1 MIIMKYIVFTGLIL
15 FSLTALAQQRE
26 HEGKFEQ
33 LDTKLRTANVYRT
46 ASGAPGSQY
55 WQQQADYDIDVE
67 LDEENHRIIGSEKI
81 TYTNNSPDD
90 LPYLWLQLDQN
101 MRAEDSDT
109 YSTVTSQITG
119 QMTARGLQSLVGYDF
134 DGGHKISAVTDSS
147 GNNLPYTINKTMMR
161 VDLPEPLRSG
171 ESITFQVDWSYNIN
185 DRLVISDRGGYETF
199 PEDGNTLYTITQ
211 WFPRMAVYSDYEGWA
226 HKQFLGSGE
235 FALPFGDYKVRM
247 TVPADHIVASTGV
260 LQNPEEVLTEA
271 QRELYEEAKTASS
284 PVIIVSQ
291 DEVEKKEKRR
301 ATDKKTWIYQA
312 DSVRDFAWGSSR
324 KFIWD
329 AMGVDINGKTVMAM
343 SYYPK
348 EANPLYEQYSTEV
361 VAHTLEVY
369 SEHTIAYPYPVAI
382 SVEASNG
389 MEYPMICFNYGR
401 PEEDGTYTENIKYG
415 MISVIIHE
423 VGHNFFPMIINSNER
438 QWTWMDEGLNTFVQ
452 YLAEQEWDRNYP
464 SRRGPAAKIV
474 PYMKGSKEGIRPIM
488 TNSEQILQFGA
499 NAYAKPATALNILR
513 ETIMGREL
521 FDFAFKTYS
530 ERWAFKHP
538 TPDDLFRT
546 MEDAS
551 GIDLDWFWKGWFYSI
566 DNVNIAIA
574 DVEHYQLNTQ
584 NPEVENP
591 IQREADDIANFDPA
605 REKNEEDIPE
615 TAIERNHVLRD
626 FYNSYDEFEIT
637 AQDRKAYEEYRASL
651 SPEEREMLDA
661 GLHFYEVTFRNV
673 GGLVMPLIL
682 QFTYADG
689 TTEITRIPAEI
700 WRKNETQITKVFV
713 KTQEVE
719 SIVLDPFLET
729 ADTNIE
735 NNYYPERDVPSR
747 FELFKQQS
755 APRGSSTGENPMQKR
770 GRD

>member
-1 MIIMKYIVFTGLIL
+1 MKFIFFTGLIL

-46 ASGAPGSQY
+46 ASGAPGYQY

-109 YSTVTSQITG
+109 YSTATSQITG
-119 QMTARGLQSLVGYDF
+119 QMTARGLQSLIGYDF

-464 SRRGPAAKIV
+464 SHRGPAAKIV

-488 TNSEQILQFGA
+488 TNSEQILQFGE

-584 NPEVENP
+584 NPDVENP

-637 AQDRKAYEEYRASL
+637 AQDRKAYEKYRSSL